1 MIVYF
6 DKAKFQ
12 ELLKH
17 MNESALSDFYRKKYQ
32 DIVHENPDDPEKMLS
47 ELPFL
52 TREDIAGTPPDER
65 LYLPKTDVSFVAYT
79 SGTTSGAPL
88 VLYWSSVDDY
98 YYQPSLDTEAR
109 TLLITH
115 PALNKNFG
123 HTFIQQCR
131 QAKDPVTPVF
141 ADYQNLAQSAILANE
156 TKADAIYAT
165 PTIALMLADH
175 IDTYYDAKRIKL
187 IVVFSES
194 LTELKRAELSERYPD
209 AVIANV
215 YGSTEIGQLLF
226 YPCQH
231 IMKEKK
237 NAFHILTSALVALE
251 LEAGELVLTQ
261 GQNKAFPL
269 IRYKT
274 GDFFEVNKDKC
285 ACGIETPTLSWS
297 GRMDVDKIR
306 VNGVEV
312 RSENIESALRSCKAS
327 IGNDYQLHFYS
338 QSSEKTAGGAIRI
351 VMEIASPAENA
362 ADETAKNIVAGMVRE
377 ELLAHWHIS
386 QSANLQTAVDRGLF
400 LVPEIV
406 FVKELSVKTQKA
418 RRLINHIL

>member
-12 ELLKH
+12 ELLTH
-17 MNESALSDFYRKKYQ
+17 VSESALSDFYRKKYQ
-32 DIVHENPDDPEKMLS
+32 DIAHENPDDPEKMLA

-52 TREDIAGTPPDER
+52 TRKDIAGTPPDER

-88 VLYWSSVDDY
+88 VLYWSPVDDY
-98 YYQPSLDTEAR
+98 YYQPSLGTEAR

-156 TKADAIYAT
+156 TKVDAIYAT

-194 LTELKRAELSERYPD
+194 FTELKRAELSERYPD

-226 YPCQH
+226 YPCSH

-237 NAFHILTSALVALE
+237 NAFHILTSTLVALE
-251 LEAGELVLTQ
+251 LKKGELVLTQ
-261 GQNKAFPL
+261 WQNKAFPL

-274 GDFFEVNKDKC
+274 GDFFEVNEDKC

-351 VMEIASPAENA
+351 VMEIASLAENA

-406 FVKELSVKTQKA
+406 FVKELSVKTQKV